1 MTDTAPD
8 VAAVRAALA
17 QGPTPG
23 PWNINQGRALRV
35 ASADDVSIASAG
47 TSGLIRDQW
56 EANATYI
63 AACHPERIAR
73 LLDALE
79 AATKDAQRWREL
91 YRKAVNEA
99 NGLTNYVEDR
109 PELRRAERNLTA
121 IEAEARAIVTA
132 MKEAP

>member
-1 MTDTAPD
+1 MTDPTED
-8 VAAVRAALA
+8 IAALRGA
-17 QGPTPG
+17 PLTDAE
-23 PWNINQGRALRV
+23 IRELHTA
-35 ASADDVSIASAG
+35 ADCAG
-47 TSGLIRDQW
+47 LSQ
-56 EANATYI
+56 EF
-63 AACHPERIAR
+63 AR

-121 IEAEARAIVTA
+121 IEAEARAIATA
-132 MKEAP
+132 MKATP